1 MTEGAGRDDS
11 RGNEMEQPPRWTIR
25 ACNNG
30 RRRME
35 EGMKAQEA
43 ILYSDNRMLAS
54 TNPGW
59 IQTAFDTMTG
69 LFERVG
75 LKTNIHKL

>member
-1 MTEGAGRDDS
+1 
-11 RGNEMEQPPRWTIR
+11 
-25 ACNNG
+25 
-30 RRRME
+30 ME

-69 LFERVG
+69 LFDRVG
-75 LKTNIHKL
+75 LKTNIHKLWG